1 MSQELV
7 KERVLKYLIEDLF
20 VPQDM
25 IDTNVS
31 LNEKHFL
38 TFNYYI

>member
-7 KERVLKYLIEDLF
+7 KERVLKYLIEDLY

-25 IDTNVS
+25 IDTNVA
-31 LNEKHFL
+31 LNEFEE
-38 TFNYYI
+38 